1 MQDPK
6 QKLNQKKRKLKQ
18 KLKQKLDVMITIV
31 QTMVC
36 YLLVLYNI
44 THYLQDSSLDTD
56 TAATPH
62 RSSKQAWQKE
72 RWKKVDAHV

>member
-6 QKLNQKKRKLKQ
+6 QKLNQKKRKLKAE
-18 KLKQKLDVMITIV
+18 VG
-31 QTMVC
+31 C
-36 YLLVLYNI
+36 YDNYSPDHGLLFISFINYNI

-56 TAATPH
+56 TAATPY